1 MEGRGKEHT
10 VQYLPPL
17 FRPLFIARHELP
29 DTHALSGTLTV
40 HPDAIKPRN
49 RRINL
54 QSKVIGEKVF
64 ADKQRTKTGEI
75 FMRSKFQAM
84 LLGLLAA
91 TALATSA
98 QAKDV
103 TVTVTAIVEHPAL
116 DAARDGVKD
125 ALAEAGFKEG
135 ENLKFVY
142 QSAQGNPAT
151 AAQIARQFVGEA
163 PDVIVPIS
171 TPSAQAV
178 VSATRDIPVVFTAVS
193 DPVGAQLV
201 KDMAKPGGNVTG
213 LSDMSPVAEHIKLIK
228 EVMPNIKKLGYLY
241 NSGETNSVSLLAAL
255 KEAAAAEGIEIV
267 ESAATK
273 SAEVQGAA
281 RALVGRADAMY
292 VPTDNTIVSA
302 LESAVGVAEESKLPL
317 FTADTDSVKRG
328 ALAALG
334 FNYYDVGKQ
343 TGAVVVKVL
352 KGEKPGDI
360 PVDIAKGTDL
370 VINLG
375 AAKKMGVEFPQAVI
389 DRATSKID

>member
-1 MEGRGKEHT
+1 MRFK
-10 VQYLPPL
+10 
-17 FRPLFIARHELP
+17 FR
-29 DTHALSGTLTV
+29 S
-40 HPDAIKPRN
+40 
-49 RRINL
+49 
-54 QSKVIGEKVF
+54 
-64 ADKQRTKTGEI
+64 
-75 FMRSKFQAM
+75 M
-84 LLGLLAA
+84 LLASLAA
-91 TALATSA
+91 AAIATTA

-103 TVTVTAIVEHPAL
+103 TVAVTAIVEHPAL

-125 ALAEAGFKEG
+125 ALAEAGYKEG
-135 ENLKFVY
+135 ENLKFIY

-151 AAQIARQFVGEA
+151 AAQIARQFVGEG

-201 KDMAKPGGNVTG
+201 KDLKKPGGNVTG
-213 LSDMSPVAEHIKLIK
+213 LSDMSPVVEHIKLIK

-255 KEAAAAEGIEIV
+255 KEAATAEGIEIV

-343 TGAVVVKVL
+343 TGAIVVKIL
-352 KGEKPGDI
+352 KSEKPGDI
-360 PVDIAKGTDL
+360 AVDIAKGTDL

>member
-1 MEGRGKEHT
+1 MRFK
-10 VQYLPPL
+10 
-17 FRPLFIARHELP
+17 FR
-29 DTHALSGTLTV
+29 S
-40 HPDAIKPRN
+40 
-49 RRINL
+49 
-54 QSKVIGEKVF
+54 
-64 ADKQRTKTGEI
+64 
-75 FMRSKFQAM
+75 M
-84 LLGLLAA
+84 LLASLAA
-91 TALATSA
+91 AAIATTA

-103 TVTVTAIVEHPAL
+103 TVAVTAIVEHPAL

-125 ALAEAGFKEG
+125 ALAEAGYKEG
-135 ENLKFVY
+135 ENLKFIY

-151 AAQIARQFVGEA
+151 AAQIARQFVGEG

-201 KDMAKPGGNVTG
+201 KDLKKPGGNVTG
-213 LSDMSPVAEHIKLIK
+213 LSDMSPVVEHIKLIK

-343 TGAVVVKVL
+343 TSAIVVKIL

-360 PVDIAKGTDL
+360 AVDIAKGTDL

>member
-1 MEGRGKEHT
+1 MRFK
-10 VQYLPPL
+10 
-17 FRPLFIARHELP
+17 FR
-29 DTHALSGTLTV
+29 S
-40 HPDAIKPRN
+40 
-49 RRINL
+49 
-54 QSKVIGEKVF
+54 
-64 ADKQRTKTGEI
+64 
-75 FMRSKFQAM
+75 M
-84 LLGLLAA
+84 LLASLAA
-91 TALATSA
+91 AAIATTA

-103 TVTVTAIVEHPAL
+103 TVAVTAIVEHPAL

-125 ALAEAGFKEG
+125 ALAEAGYKEG
-135 ENLKFVY
+135 ENLKFIY

-151 AAQIARQFVGEA
+151 VAQIARQFVGEG

-171 TPSAQAV
+171 TPSALAV

-201 KDMAKPGGNVTG
+201 KDLKKPGGNVTG
-213 LSDMSPVAEHIKLIK
+213 LSDMSPVVEHIKLIK

-292 VPTDNTIVSA
+292 LPTDNTIVSA

-343 TGAVVVKVL
+343 TGAIVVKIL

-360 PVDIAKGTDL
+360 AVDIAKGTDL

>member
-1 MEGRGKEHT
+1 MRFK
-10 VQYLPPL
+10 
-17 FRPLFIARHELP
+17 FR
-29 DTHALSGTLTV
+29 S
-40 HPDAIKPRN
+40 
-49 RRINL
+49 
-54 QSKVIGEKVF
+54 
-64 ADKQRTKTGEI
+64 
-75 FMRSKFQAM
+75 M
-84 LLGLLAA
+84 LLASLAA
-91 TALATSA
+91 AAIATTA

-103 TVTVTAIVEHPAL
+103 TVAVTAIVEHPAL

-125 ALAEAGFKEG
+125 ALAEAGYKEG
-135 ENLKFVY
+135 ENLKFIY

-151 AAQIARQFVGEA
+151 AAQIARQFVGEG

-201 KDMAKPGGNVTG
+201 KDLKKPGGNVTG
-213 LSDMSPVAEHIKLIK
+213 LSNMSPVVEHIKLIK

-267 ESAATK
+267 ESAATR

-343 TGAVVVKVL
+343 TGAIVVKIL

-360 PVDIAKGTDL
+360 AVDIAKGTDL

>member
-1 MEGRGKEHT
+1 MRFK
-10 VQYLPPL
+10 
-17 FRPLFIARHELP
+17 FR
-29 DTHALSGTLTV
+29 S
-40 HPDAIKPRN
+40 
-49 RRINL
+49 
-54 QSKVIGEKVF
+54 
-64 ADKQRTKTGEI
+64 
-75 FMRSKFQAM
+75 M
-84 LLGLLAA
+84 LLASLAA
-91 TALATSA
+91 AAIATTA

-103 TVTVTAIVEHPAL
+103 TVAVTAIVEHPAL

-125 ALAEAGFKEG
+125 ALAEAGYKEG
-135 ENLKFVY
+135 ENLKFIY

-151 AAQIARQFVGEA
+151 AEQIARQFVGEG

-171 TPSAQAV
+171 TPSALAV

-201 KDMAKPGGNVTG
+201 KDLKKPGGNVTG
-213 LSDMSPVAEHIKLIK
+213 LSDMSPVVEHIKLIK

-292 VPTDNTIVSA
+292 LPTDNTIVSA

-343 TGAVVVKVL
+343 TGAIVVKIL

-360 PVDIAKGTDL
+360 AVDIAKGTDL